1 MIRDILG
8 TQNVNVSFSGG
19 GPVLF
24 ACALAAIVAALAA
37 WQAKL
42 DVQSVRAETASELR
56 EIRAE
61 TASELRE
68 MREKMDVMQA
78 HLSVIYMQAP
88 HLKPKDEDQ

>member
-37 WQAKL
+37 WDAK
-42 DVQSVRAETASELR
+42 SETRAL
-56 EIRAE
+56 
-61 TASELRE
+61 
-68 MREKMDVMQA
+68 REKMDVMQA
-78 HLSVIYMQAP
+78 HLSAIYVQAP
-88 HLKPKDEDQ
+88 QLKPESEK

>member
-8 TQNVNVSFSGG
+8 TQNVNVSFAGG

-24 ACALAAIVAALAA
+24 VCALAAIIAALSA
-37 WQAKL
+37 WDAK
-42 DVQSVRAETASELR
+42 SETRAL
-56 EIRAE
+56 
-61 TASELRE
+61 
-68 MREKMDVMQA
+68 REKMDVMQA

>member
-24 ACALAAIVAALAA
+24 ACALAAIIAAAAA
-37 WQAKL
+37 WDAK
-42 DVQSVRAETASELR
+42 SETRAL
-56 EIRAE
+56 
-61 TASELRE
+61 
-68 MREKMDVMQA
+68 REKMDVLQA

-88 HLKPKDEDQ
+88 HLKPESDE

>member
-24 ACALAAIVAALAA
+24 ACALAAIIAAASA
-37 WQAKL
+37 WDAK
-42 DVQSVRAETASELR
+42 SETRAVRSETANELR
-56 EIRAE
+56 A
-61 TASELRE
+61 

-88 HLKPKDEDQ
+88 HLKPKDSEQ